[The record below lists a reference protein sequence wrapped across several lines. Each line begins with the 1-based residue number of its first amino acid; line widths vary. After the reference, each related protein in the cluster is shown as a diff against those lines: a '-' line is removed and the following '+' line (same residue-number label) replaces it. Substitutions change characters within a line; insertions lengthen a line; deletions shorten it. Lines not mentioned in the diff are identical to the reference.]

1 MLDTSSRDYLARLI
15 REAGEAVMAHYREG
29 VEVTTKADQSP
40 LTAADRASHE
50 CLVAGLRERFPE
62 WPVLSEEGADI
73 PFEER
78 RGWRVFWLVDPLDGT
93 KEFIRRNG
101 EFTINIALIVEGQPV
116 WGLVYLP
123 VTRVLYGGGSET
135 GAWRQEEDGPP
146 TPIRCRRLPDGEPLT
161 VVGSRS
167 HASPAL
173 ETFLAG
179 LPVRELISV
188 GSSLK
193 FCRVAEGV
201 ADLYPRFGPTMEWDT
216 AAGHAV
222 VLGAGGVVV
231 DGAGEPMR
239 YNQRPTLLNG
249 RFLAAAR
256 PWGEQWRRAG

>member
-1 MLDTSSRDYLARLI
+1 MLDSTAREHLVRLI
-15 REAGEAVMAHYREG
+15 REAGTAVMAHYHDD
-29 VEVTTKADQSP
+29 VEVTTKADRSP
-40 LTAADRASHE
+40 LTAADCASHD
-50 CLVAGLRERFPE
+50 CLLAGLREHFPH

-73 PFEER
+73 PFAER
-78 RGWRVFWLVDPLDGT
+78 RAWRVFWLVDPLDGT

-101 EFTINIALIVEGQPV
+101 EFTINIALIVEGRPV
-116 WGLVYLP
+116 WGWVYLP
-123 VTRVLYGGGSET
+123 VPRVLYAGGPDA
-135 GAWRQEEDGPP
+135 GAWRQRENEPP
-146 TPIRCRRLPDGEPLT
+146 VPIRCRQRSPGEPLP

-167 HASPAL
+167 HASPEL
-173 ETFLAG
+173 ESFLAG

-231 DGAGEPMR
+231 DGAGNPMR
-239 YNQRPTLLNG
+239 YNRPVLRNG

-256 PWGEQWRRAG
+256 PWGEAWLRAG